1 MKIKK
6 NFFVII
12 LLLMFFFFL
21 IGNKVI
27 NLRSVC
33 DWILIKRNYY
43 ILKISLRCEYFGFI
57 FVSLNEYIKWMNIL
71 KDFCL

>member
-12 LLLMFFFFL
+12 LLLMFFFFFL

-27 NLRSVC
+27 NLRNVC
-33 DWILIKRNYY
+33 DSIKRNYY

-71 KDFCL
+71 KEFCL